1 VILSIDQEKN
11 DMKKYNNLCWFM
23 VLIAA
28 VFIFCVNGAYAQEE
42 EAQQENKTV
51 KFLKGL
57 VNWPFN
63 ITKEA
68 VDTVTRT
75 AKQGITTVADT
86 GTSVVETVTGKPEK
100 IKDVVV
106 VPVKGSV
113 ETGYTAVE
121 GSISAPIKGT
131 QEAFK

>member
-1 VILSIDQEKN
+1 
-11 DMKKYNNLCWFM
+11 MKKYNNLCGFM
-23 VLIAA
+23 VLM
-28 VFIFCVNGAYAQEE
+28 VVVSIFCVNGAYAQQEQV
-42 EAQQENKTV
+42 QQENKAV

-57 VNWPFN
+57 VVWPFN
-63 ITKEA
+63 IAKEA
-68 VDTVTRT
+68 VNTVTRT
-75 AKQGITTVADT
+75 ANQGLTTVADT

-121 GSISAPIKGT
+121 GTIKTPIKGT
-131 QEAFK
+131 QEAFE

>member
-1 VILSIDQEKN
+1 
-11 DMKKYNNLCWFM
+11 MRKYSKLCLLA
-23 VLIAA
+23 VLLAA
-28 VFIFCVNGAYAQEE
+28 VSIFCVNGVYAQEE
-42 EAQQENKTV
+42 QAPQENKAV
-51 KFLKGL
+51 KFLKSL
-57 VNWPFN
+57 VTWPFT

-68 VDTVTRT
+68 VGTVART
-75 AKQGITTVADT
+75 TEKGVTTVADT

-121 GSISAPIKGT
+121 GSIKTPIKGT
-131 QEAFK
+131 QEAFE